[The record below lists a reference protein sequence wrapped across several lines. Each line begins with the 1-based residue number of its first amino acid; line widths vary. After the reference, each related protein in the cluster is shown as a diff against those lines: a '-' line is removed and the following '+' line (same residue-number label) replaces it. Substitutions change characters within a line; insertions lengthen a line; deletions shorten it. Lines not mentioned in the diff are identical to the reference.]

1 MNQSKEMVRLAVEAL
16 DEKKGEDIKIIDIQ
30 GVTVIAD
37 YFVLASA
44 SNSSQTQALIDNV
57 EEKLFKAGFEC
68 RQKEG
73 NLSST
78 WVLLDYGD
86 VIVHVFSK
94 EDVYKRQVSVLAL
107 NMANSVEQFTDDH
120 FEGSVSED
128 GGQFSFL
135 FPDSMSPES
144 QLLMKSLILGLTNI
158 RDEYGAEY
166 INFRFREV

>member
-1 MNQSKEMVRLAVEAL
+1 MIQVIILRDKDRKE
-16 DEKKGEDIKIIDIQ
+16 KGIE
-30 GVTVIAD
+30 
-37 YFVLASA
+37 
-44 SNSSQTQALIDNV
+44 
-57 EEKLFKAGFEC
+57 
-68 RQKEG
+68 
-73 NLSST
+73 
-78 WVLLDYGD
+78 
-86 VIVHVFSK
+86 
-94 EDVYKRQVSVLAL
+94 
-107 NMANSVEQFTDDH
+107 MFTDDH

>member
-1 MNQSKEMVRLAVEAL
+1 MLCGISIVE
-16 DEKKGEDIKIIDIQ
+16 IKTHS
-30 GVTVIAD
+30 G
-37 YFVLASA
+37 
-44 SNSSQTQALIDNV
+44 NV
-57 EEKLFKAGFEC
+57 PSLPEN
-68 RQKEG
+68 R
-73 NLSST
+73 T
-78 WVLLDYGD
+78 W
-86 VIVHVFSK
+86 
-94 EDVYKRQVSVLAL
+94 RL

>member
-1 MNQSKEMVRLAVEAL
+1 MQNTDRIS
-16 DEKKGEDIKIIDIQ
+16 
-30 GVTVIAD
+30 
-37 YFVLASA
+37 YVL
-44 SNSSQTQALIDNV
+44 
-57 EEKLFKAGFEC
+57 LF
-68 RQKEG
+68 
-73 NLSST
+73 LYWLST
-78 WVLLDYGD
+78 WQIPV
-86 VIVHVFSK
+86 K
-94 EDVYKRQVSVLAL
+94 
-107 NMANSVEQFTDDH
+107 QFTDDH